1 MKIKKLCAQFVT
13 WGYEFFDILAKTKC
27 FYNEHNND
35 EKLSQ
40 RVKIYKSLFCPF
52 TKGALG

>member
-13 WGYEFFDILAKTKC
+13 WGYEFFDILAKTKR

-52 TKGALG
+52 TKGGLG